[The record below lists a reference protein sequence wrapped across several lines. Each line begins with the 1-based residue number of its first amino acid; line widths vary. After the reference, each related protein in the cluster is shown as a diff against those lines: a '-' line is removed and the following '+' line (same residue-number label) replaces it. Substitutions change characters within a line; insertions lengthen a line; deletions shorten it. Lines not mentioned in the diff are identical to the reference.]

1 MTWPISEAET
11 GHFTAQYGD
20 YLNVGKCKWLIVN
33 AMRNP
38 LKAREFMTE
47 GTVTRE
53 NARIFGPMRIF
64 IHYVTMAFA

>member
-33 AMRNP
+33 AMRNSP
-38 LKAREFMTE
+38 KTCEFATE
-47 GTVTRE
+47 GTVARK
-53 NARIFGPMRIF
+53 NARIFAL
-64 IHYVTMAFA
+64 T